1 MDRRTNRASDGRGWA
16 VLCHLPRAH
25 LYDCIPLRSNSPPP
39 YLGPLGSRVRGRPS
53 GSPDW
58 THKPTCVRS
67 PNGCRPFGRGGR
79 PLGLVFPDPARPPAP
94 PARSPRSLHRH
105 TGRVIGAGGR
115 GRSVSLLFGVC
126 AKLPS
131 PPRLEA
137 APRAHAHTSPQL
149 SPVRDSVTSAQ
160 PSSSGVCLDV
170 SAYRCRR
177 VCCLWSNLGG
187 DFQEWRRILLSH
199 KLS

>member
-1 MDRRTNRASDGRGWA
+1 

-39 YLGPLGSRVRGRPS
+39 YLGPLGSRVRGRPLV
-53 GSPDW
+53 GP
-58 THKPTCVRS
+58 PTG
-67 PNGCRPFGRGGR
+67 PI
-79 PLGLVFPDPARPPAP
+79 
-94 PARSPRSLHRH
+94 RH